1 MENTSESRPK
11 DKEFPSANDGN
22 SSFFLNELSS
32 CRFRSATIA
41 IHMPM
46 GPMVACNGLI
56 KLFLQ
61 KRTQKYMVDGFGF

>member
-1 MENTSESRPK
+1 MKTRPK
-11 DKEFPSANDGN
+11 TK
-22 SSFFLNELSS
+22 SSPQQMMGTQVFFFNELSS

-41 IHMPM
+41 IHMPV